1 MTIHLKFRHQDF
13 QRRAAESI
21 CRIFSGQPFSTMQ
34 NTYTLNGRQTVIP
47 EVLSLWGNAALIL
60 SDDELL
66 ANLQEVQR
74 DNGLQESP
82 SLDGLNFTVEMETG
96 TGKTYTYIKTI
107 YELNRLY
114 GWTKFIVVVPSIAI
128 REGVYK
134 TFQITADHFRQ
145 DYQNQ
150 ADYFI
155 YNSAN
160 LSQLRQF
167 ATDSGISVMII
178 NSQAF
183 SARDSDSRRIR
194 MYIEQFSSKKPI
206 DEIASVRPIMIIDEP
221 QSVEGEKTKESLK
234 DFAPLFTLR
243 YSATPREYYNLVYR
257 LDAVDAYNRQL
268 VKSINVTGISVSNF
282 SASGG
287 YVYLKGIIKTEHDP
301 EALVEYDAM
310 TASGLRRVT
319 RHLREGMNLYELS
332 GGLEEYR
339 GGYILKTVDGLNMD
353 IEFLNGLKVFAGEIA
368 GSENEEEIRRIQIR
382 ETIEAHLRKER
393 QLFSRGIKV
402 LSLFFIDKVDKY
414 RVYADDEAMNGV
426 YAKMFE
432 EEYREAVKDFREGLF
447 DEGYAGYLGSIKPEE
462 THAGYFSVDKKNH
475 MTESRITGRKDG
487 TSDDVSA
494 FDLIMKDRERLLS
507 LGEPVRF
514 IFSHSA
520 LREGWDNPNVF
531 QICALRN
538 SSSDIRKR
546 QEVGRGLRLCVN
558 QNGERVDKDSAGR
571 DSEDINE
578 LTVIAGE
585 SYAEFAGGL
594 QQEFSEVLKGRQ
606 EEIKITDTRTKSR
619 EIRLNRERLE
629 SPEFQEL
636 LRRINHRSVYR
647 VSFEDEELVRRAV
660 RAIDE
665 HLNIAHTII
674 NVESGTMT
682 QEGEGVKFVKE
693 SSRAVRAGVHGGT
706 VKYDVVGRLAGI
718 TGLTRRVIVKIL
730 KGISREKFAMFR
742 TNPEIFIAETS
753 RLIGE
758 QKDVLSSER
767 ISYTLFEE
775 GYGQEIFAA
784 ADSTRKPDE
793 ALAPTPRHGLYNYAV
808 CDSGI
813 EKDFAREADASDDA
827 AVHVKLPS
835 GFSIPTPGGRY
846 NPDWAIAFRDGT
858 YFVAET
864 KGTVSELTL
873 RMSERAKTACAREYF
888 RAAGVR
894 YEQVSNFG
902 QVNNYVIG

>member
-1 MTIHLKFRHQDF
+1 MTIRLRFRHQDF
-13 QRRAAESI
+13 QQRAAESV
-21 CRIFSGQPFSTMQ
+21 CSIFSGQPFSSMQ
-34 NTYTLNGRQTVIP
+34 DTYSLEGEQIVIP
-47 EVLSLWGNAALIL
+47 EILSMWGNSALAL

-66 ANLQEVQR
+66 ANLQAVQK
-74 DNGLQESP
+74 DNALEESS
-82 SLDGLNFTVEMETG
+82 SLDGHSFTVEMETG

-114 GWTKFIVVVPSIAI
+114 GWSKFVVVVPSIAI

-134 TFQITADHFRQ
+134 TFAVTEEHFMQ
-145 DYQNQ
+145 DYHKR

-160 LSQLRQF
+160 LSRIRQF
-167 ATDSGISVMII
+167 AADSGISVMII

-183 SARDSDSRRIR
+183 NARDADTRRITQE
-194 MYIEQFSSKKPI
+194 IDQFGSTRPI
-206 DEIASVRPIMIIDEP
+206 DAIAAVHPIMIIDEP
-221 QSVEGEKTKESLK
+221 QSVEGERTKESLK
-234 DFAPLFTLR
+234 KFAPLFTLR
-243 YSATPREYYNLVYR
+243 YSATPRDYYNLVYR
-257 LDAVDAYNRQL
+257 LDALDAYSRHI
-268 VKSINVTGISVSNF
+268 VKSISVTGISVGNF

-287 YVYLKGIIKTEHDP
+287 YVYLKGIIKSEHDP
-301 EALVEYDAM
+301 VALVEHDAM

-319 RHLREGMNLYELS
+319 RNLKEGMNLYELS
-332 GGLEEYR
+332 GGLEEYK
-339 GGYILKTVDGLNMD
+339 GGYILKTIDGLNMN
-353 IEFLNGLKVFAGEIA
+353 IEFLNGLKVGAGEIS
-368 GSENEEEIRRIQIR
+368 GSDDEEQIRRVQIR

-393 QLFSRGIKV
+393 MLFSRGIKV

-414 RVYADDEAMNGV
+414 RVYADDEAVNGV

-432 EEYREAVKDFREGLF
+432 EEYAEAVRNFEAGLF
-447 DEGYAGYLGSIKPEE
+447 DESYAGYLGSITADK

-475 MTESRITGRKDG
+475 ITDSAKKDG

-558 QNGERVDKDSAGR
+558 QNGERIDSDFAGR
-571 DSEDINE
+571 ESEEINE

-594 QQEFSEVLKGRQ
+594 QQEFSEVLKGRAG
-606 EEIKITDTRTKSR
+606 EIKIVDSRSKGR
-619 EIRLNRERLE
+619 EIRLNRERWE
-629 SPEFQEL
+629 SPEFQGM
-636 LRRINHRSVYR
+636 LRKINHRSVYR
-647 VSFEDEELVRRAV
+647 VDFTDEELVSASV
-660 RAIDE
+660 KAIDE
-665 HLNIAHTII
+665 HLNISRKII
-674 NVESGTMT
+674 SIERGGMIADK
-682 QEGEGVKFVKE
+682 EGVKFVKE
-693 SSRAVRAGVHGGT
+693 GSRAVRAESHGGI

-730 KGISREKFAMFR
+730 KGIAREKLAMFR

-753 RLIGE
+753 RLISE
-758 QKDVLSSER
+758 QKDAVSVGK
-767 ISYTLFEE
+767 ISYTLFDE
-775 GYGQEIFAA
+775 GYSKIFDECITGFDADLAA
-784 ADSTRKPDE
+784 
-793 ALAPTPRHGLYNYAV
+793 TPKHGLYDYVV
-808 CDSGI
+808 CDSGV
-813 EKDFAREADASDDA
+813 EKRFACDLDASDDA
-827 AVHVKLPS
+827 EVHVKLPS

-846 NPDWAIAFRDGT
+846 NPDWAIAFKDGT

-864 KGTVSELTL
+864 KGSDSDSQLRLSE
-873 RMSERAKTACAREYF
+873 SAKIACAKEYF
-888 RAAGVR
+888 RAAGVK
-894 YEQVSNFG
+894 YERVSNFG
-902 QVNNYVIG
+902 QVINCVIG